1 MLVKKVSQRIWL
13 IGIII
18 ALLGLWGG
26 WYLIINSPAETMELP
41 NAYIDSNLVSLYLQP
56 VILALMYT
64 QILRFR
70 NVRLLVGVRGQTNQM
85 TKRLLILVTMYC
97 LVFCLGLIVPYLFT
111 SFPLFRNGNSILGTM
126 ILVLHVGILL
136 FLAWVLVGAYNLKHP
151 YLLLLIIFILEMAY
165 HFYFEKQILIKYSP
179 LYDPLYRAVHH
190 IYGGY

>member
-1 MLVKKVSQRIWL
+1 MSVKKINQRICL
-13 IGIII
+13 IGVMIT
-18 ALLGLWGG
+18 LLGLGCG
-26 WYLIINSPAETMELP
+26 LELITNNPSQTMELI
-41 NAYIDSNLVSLYLQP
+41 NAYIDSNLLSLYVQP
-56 VILALMYT
+56 MILVLMYT

-85 TKRLLILVTMYC
+85 IKRLLILVTVYC

-111 SFPLFRNGNSILGTM
+111 SFPLFRNGSPILGTAI
-126 ILVLHVGILL
+126 ILLHLGILL
-136 FLAWVLVGAYNLKHP
+136 FLAWLLVGAYNLDHP
-151 YLLLLIIFILEMAY
+151 YFLLFIVLILEVAY